1 LRFEK
6 KCDKVGLI
14 KLKNNNERNM
24 TKIASKA
31 KIISSVRVHDKDT
44 GSPEV
49 QISLL
54 QQNIDSLSSHLKKH
68 SKDVDAKRGL
78 LEIVAKRR
86 KLLNYL
92 EKKSK
97 KRFNALSKKIKA

>member
-1 LRFEK
+1 MRSILRLRPIHATMMPMLTTRQK
-6 KCDKVGLI
+6 S
-14 KLKNNNERNM
+14 R
-24 TKIASKA
+24 
-31 KIISSVRVHDKDT
+31 IIGVAAVHDKDT

>member
-1 LRFEK
+1 MVKTEIKTKAIK
-6 KCDKVGLI
+6 KVQTH
-14 KLKNNNERNM
+14 E
-24 TKIASKA
+24 
-31 KIISSVRVHDKDT
+31 KDT

-49 QISLL
+49 QIALL
-54 QQNIDSLSSHLKKH
+54 QNNIDNLTSHLKKH

-97 KRFNALSKKIKA
+97 KRFLSLTKKIKI

>member
-1 LRFEK
+1 MVKTEIKTKAIK
-6 KCDKVGLI
+6 KVQTH
-14 KLKNNNERNM
+14 E
-24 TKIASKA
+24 
-31 KIISSVRVHDKDT
+31 KDT

-49 QISLL
+49 QIALL
-54 QQNIDSLSSHLKKH
+54 QNNIDNLTSHLKKH
-68 SKDVDAKRGL
+68 AKDVDAKRGL

-97 KRFNALSKKIKA
+97 SNFVSQLKNCFSSFFAPHTQKG

>member
-1 LRFEK
+1 MK
-6 KCDKVGLI
+6 K
-14 KLKNNNERNM
+14 
-24 TKIASKA
+24 TASKA
-31 KIISSVRVHDKDT
+31 KIIASARVHDKDT

-54 QQNIDSLSSHLKKH
+54 QQNINSLSSHLKKH
-68 SKDVDAKRGL
+68 PKDVDAKRGL

-97 KRFNALSKKIKA
+97 KRFNALNKKIKA

>member
-1 LRFEK
+1 MVK
-6 KCDKVGLI
+6 TD
-14 KLKNNNERNM
+14 
-24 TKIASKA
+24 SKA
-31 KIISSVRVHDKDT
+31 KAIKSVRVHEKDT

-49 QISLL
+49 QIALL
-54 QQNIDSLSSHLKKH
+54 QNNIDSLAGHLKSH
-68 SKDVDAKRGL
+68 PKDVDAKRGL

-97 KRFNALSKKIKA
+97 KRHSALIKKIKA

>member
-1 LRFEK
+1 MVK
-6 KCDKVGLI
+6 TDSKTKAI
-14 KLKNNNERNM
+14 K
-24 TKIASKA
+24 
-31 KIISSVRVHDKDT
+31 SVRVHEKDT

-49 QISLL
+49 QIALL
-54 QQNIDSLSSHLKKH
+54 QNNIDSLASHLKSH
-68 SKDVDAKRGL
+68 PKDVDAKRGL

-97 KRFNALSKKIKA
+97 KRFGALIKKIKA

>member
-1 LRFEK
+1 MVKTELKTKAIK
-6 KCDKVGLI
+6 KVQTH
-14 KLKNNNERNM
+14 E
-24 TKIASKA
+24 
-31 KIISSVRVHDKDT
+31 KDT

-49 QISLL
+49 QIALL
-54 QQNIDSLSSHLKKH
+54 QNNIDNLASHLKKH
-68 SKDVDAKRGL
+68 PKDVDAKRGL

-97 KRFNALSKKIKA
+97 KRFLSLTKKIKV

>member
-1 LRFEK
+1 LRFGK
-6 KCDKVGLI
+6 KCDKVRLI
-14 KLKNNNERNM
+14 KIKILTIENM
-24 TKIASKA
+24 TKTDTKA
-31 KIISSVRVHDKDT
+31 KIITKVKVHAKDT

-49 QISLL
+49 QIALL
-54 QQNIDSLSSHLKKH
+54 QNNIDSLSSHLKKH
-68 SKDVDAKRGL
+68 PKDVDAKRGL

-97 KRFNALSKKIKA
+97 KRFNALNKLIKA

>member
-1 LRFEK
+1 MVKTESK
-6 KCDKVGLI
+6 
-14 KLKNNNERNM
+14 
-24 TKIASKA
+24 TKTISK
-31 KIISSVRVHDKDT
+31 VRVHDKDT

-54 QQNIDSLSSHLKKH
+54 QNNIDSLAGHLKKH
-68 SKDVDAKRGL
+68 PKDVDAKRGL

-97 KRFNALSKKIKA
+97 KRYNALIKKIKA

>member
-1 LRFEK
+1 MK
-6 KCDKVGLI
+6 K
-14 KLKNNNERNM
+14 
-24 TKIASKA
+24 TASKA
-31 KIISSVRVHDKDT
+31 KIISSARVHDKDT

-68 SKDVDAKRGL
+68 PKDVDAKRGL

-97 KRFNALSKKIKA
+97 KRFNALNKKIKA